1 MFEGLFSPMHLFIIL
16 VIALIVLGPKRLPEA
31 GRGLGEAMRG
41 FKESIT
47 GSSDEEQPSR
57 SKLPGEGP

>member
-16 VIALIVLGPKRLPEA
+16 VIALVVLGPKRLPEA

-47 GSSDEEQPSR
+47 GSSDEEQPPR
-57 SKLPGEGP
+57 SELPGERR